1 MLPNDINMLV
11 SFLNTKL
18 RDDDMSLEHLL
29 EINDADVD
37 VVMKRLQ
44 RHGFIFDKAS
54 NQIKVKQDNLF
65 CFFKCKNKRYFI
77 FRLEVI

>member
-29 EINDADVD
+29 EINDINLNEFMTCLD
-37 VVMKRLQ
+37 RN
-44 RHGFIFDKAS
+44 GYFFDENN
-54 NQIKVKQDNLF
+54 NQIKAK
-65 CFFKCKNKRYFI
+65 
-77 FRLEVI
+77 